1 MYIPTV
7 KYEAMT
13 SVQFL
18 FVQSWSLEVFNL
30 LCLKDWKNYTQSLS
44 KDKMRVQTMPILRK
58 KENND

>member
-44 KDKMRVQTMPILRK
+44 KDKMKVQTMPILRK